1 MSALGSLGKFVIG
14 GAVGTA
20 VGMVVSSLLAPQD
33 GKAFQ
38 EETRDRM
45 TYAKQA
51 GVDAEESTR
60 SAMTERFRQRVGDRS
75 ALTPN
80 AGVVRGKA

>member
-20 VGMVVSSLLAPQD
+20 VGVVVSSLLAPQD

-38 EETRDRM
+38 EETRHRM
-45 TYAKQA
+45 SYAKQA
-51 GVDAEESTR
+51 GQDAEESTR
-60 SAMTERFRQRVGDRS
+60 SAMTERFRQRVGDRT
-75 ALTPN
+75 AFTPD
-80 AGVVRGKA
+80 AGVIRGKS